1 MGKKLLL
8 IMNPCSG
15 KMVGKRYLADI
26 LEKFCR
32 AEYVPTVYL
41 TTGRGNARELAMTY
55 GGETDLVV
63 CMGGDGTF
71 NEVVAGM
78 LTAGHTTSLG
88 YIPCGST
95 NDFAGSIGLQ
105 KNLLKA
111 AQAIIDGTPHTYDV
125 GMFGERYFTYVA
137 SFGAFTRASYATPQD
152 VKNALGHLAY
162 VLEGIKDLSNIRP
175 WHARFELEEET
186 LEGDYIFGAL
196 CNSTS
201 VGGVLT
207 LKPDV
212 VDMNDGLLELLL
224 IKMPKNV
231 AELNECI
238 KALVE
243 QKYNTPAITFRNTAR
258 VTVTADPAM
267 EWSLDGEWNGGCEQV
282 TVQNVRDAIRL
293 QK

>member
-1 MGKKLLL
+1 MRM
-8 IMNPCSG
+8 I
-15 KMVGKRYLADI
+15 
-26 LEKFCR
+26 
-32 AEYVPTVYL
+32 T
-41 TTGRGNARELAMTY
+41 AM
-55 GGETDLVV
+55 
-63 CMGGDGTF
+63 
-71 NEVVAGM
+71 
-78 LTAGHTTSLG
+78 
-88 YIPCGST
+88 
-95 NDFAGSIGLQ
+95 
-105 KNLLKA
+105 
-111 AQAIIDGTPHTYDV
+111 II
-125 GMFGERYFTYVA
+125 
-137 SFGAFTRASYATPQD
+137 
-152 VKNALGHLAY
+152 
-162 VLEGIKDLSNIRP
+162 
-175 WHARFELEEET
+175 LEEET